1 MHLASPPVTSTLNIF
16 IHASLGDLFSLH
28 KTSYFILFCR
38 FQHVTLL
45 CQFTYFVIEFQCKM
59 LFLLC
64 MSRKLYLLKSLS
76 SLTSLIVQ
84 IHQLIFSQPKYFL
97 FPCSAPLRQQRE
109 LQRIAVLPFFFF
121 FPPVTLSAH
130 SDILGFF
137 RFPIFC
143 LLFILLPIWGSYGT
157 TNSSEICFLSGLPEH
172 INFSSS
178 FGWTLIILRLY
189 QLPIFWKV

>member
-38 FQHVTLL
+38 FRHVTLL

-121 FPPVTLSAH
+121 FSPCNTFSPLWHFRFFQIPHFLSAIH
-130 SDILGFF
+130 IA
-137 RFPIFC
+137 
-143 LLFILLPIWGSYGT
+143 
-157 TNSSEICFLSGLPEH
+157 TNMGKL
-172 INFSSS
+172 
-178 FGWTLIILRLY
+178 WDY
-189 QLPIFWKV
+189 